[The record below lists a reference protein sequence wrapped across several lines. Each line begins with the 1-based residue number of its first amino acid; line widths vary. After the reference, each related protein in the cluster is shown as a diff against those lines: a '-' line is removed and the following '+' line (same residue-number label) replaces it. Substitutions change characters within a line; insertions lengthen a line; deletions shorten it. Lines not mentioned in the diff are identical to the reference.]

1 LETLDSWQTRLEEG
15 EDQLTR
21 QQRVLD
27 GLVKPAAMKEQKN
40 DENAISTS
48 PKIPESLLVKVP
60 QGSRQSSA
68 VTIENTPGTGTHT
81 PRRALSE
88 TSGNTPRSSPR
99 KSPRKSRDVQRSSM
113 SMKQRRS
120 ASAAPE
126 IMIYVDEAEA

>member
-27 GLVKPAAMKEQKN
+27 RLVKPVPVRKQKN
-40 DENAISTS
+40 DENAS
-48 PKIPESLLVKVP
+48 PTIPESLQVKVP
-60 QGSRQSSA
+60 SGSRQSSTA
-68 VTIENTPGTGTHT
+68 TIENTPGKGTHT

-113 SMKQRRS
+113 NMKQRRS